1 MTKRILLAE
10 DEPFLRE
17 TIQLELREHGVEVDV
32 VSNGMDAIARLGEQ
46 LPDLLILDLLMP
58 KMDGYAVLTHLH
70 ERGYDVP
77 VVVLS
82 NLSDEMDQAK
92 CQELG
97 VRTFLV
103 KSDMDEDDLWPTI
116 EPYLRG

>member
-1 MTKRILLAE
+1 MTKFILLAE

-17 TIQLELREHGVEVDV
+17 TIQLELQEHGAEVAV
-32 VSNGMDAIARLGEQ
+32 VSNGMDAIERLEER
-46 LPDLLILDLLMP
+46 LPHLLILDLLMP
-58 KMDGYAVLTHLH
+58 KMDGYDVLTHLREH
-70 ERGYDVP
+70 GYDVP
-77 VVVLS
+77 VIVLS
-82 NLSDEMDQAK
+82 NLSDEMDQTK

-116 EPYLRG
+116 ERYLQ